1 MGSIK
6 DVEDAKGVGLLQLQ
20 QVQGTTG
27 VFSSFRH
34 LKTDGYLNHL
44 KITIFALNS
53 CFSSSFST
61 ILSRGCVTQLQSKI
75 VIIIITVVIIEKQE
89 WTRHLLKHIPFQE
102 HFYSII

>member
-1 MGSIK
+1 MLK
-6 DVEDAKGVGLLQLQ
+6 MLRELQFVPL
-20 QVQGTTG
+20 G
-27 VFSSFRH
+27 FFLPS
-34 LKTDGYLNHL
+34 DYGYLNHL

-53 CFSSSFST
+53 CFSSSST

-102 HFYSII
+102 HFYFIT

>member
-1 MGSIK
+1 MLK
-6 DVEDAKGVGLLQLQ
+6 MLRELQFAAIIASTRYHWGFFFLE
-20 QVQGTTG
+20 T
-27 VFSSFRH
+27 FKNREH
-34 LKTDGYLNHL
+34 LNHL

-61 ILSRGCVTQLQSKI
+61 ILSRGYVTQLQSKI

-102 HFYSII
+102 HFYSIT